1 MNCDVCE
8 WLHRHS
14 KVESVIILSGEEGQA
29 SSRPSVTSVGW
40 WPNSEI
46 THWAASCGG
55 SGARSRLQLHLNWS
69 GCLLDSSRLPPV
81 EVFPGA
87 SAWDATQNT
96 LVFIN
101 PIWPGNDPGPL
112 EELKD
117 ADEEKDVWACCS
129 QNLHRREQ
137 QKTDGWRIL
146 WTQSQILVQLSS
158 GSSPHHHSR
167 LHPSLRN
174 QLLILWSE
182 LLTFMWN
189 DPKTPETRTQSCCW
203 MWSPDVVLSS
213 VGSL

>member
-1 MNCDVCE
+1 MCVNDFIDTVKLSLSSYWAVRRGRRALGRRSRALVGDQTVRSHTE
-8 WLHRHS
+8 PLHVAVQGLGADCS
-14 KVESVIILSGEEGQA
+14 STWTDQDA
-29 SSRPSVTSVGW
+29 SWTRPGSPLWRLFRARPPGMR
-40 WPNSEI
+40 PR
-46 THWAASCGG
+46 THWC
-55 SGARSRLQLHLNWS
+55 
-69 GCLLDSSRLPPV
+69 
-81 EVFPGA
+81 
-87 SAWDATQNT
+87 
-96 LVFIN
+96 FIN
-101 PIWPGNDPGPL
+101 PIWPRNDPGPL

-146 WTQSQILVQLSS
+146 WTQSQILVQMSS
-158 GSSPHHHSR
+158 GLSPHHHSR
-167 LHPSLRN
+167 LHPSHRN

>member
-1 MNCDVCE
+1 MCVNDFIDTV
-8 WLHRHS
+8 
-14 KVESVIILSGEEGQA
+14 KLSL
-29 SSRPSVTSVGW
+29 SSYWAVRRGRRALGRRSRALVGDQTVRSHTE
-40 WPNSEI
+40 P
-46 THWAASCGG
+46 ASCGG

-81 EVFPGA
+81 EAFPGA